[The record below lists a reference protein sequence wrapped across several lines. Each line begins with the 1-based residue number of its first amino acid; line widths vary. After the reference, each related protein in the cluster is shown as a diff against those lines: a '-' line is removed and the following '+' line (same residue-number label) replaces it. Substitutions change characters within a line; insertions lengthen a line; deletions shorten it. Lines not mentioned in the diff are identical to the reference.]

1 MRRLKA
7 DPNTGFRIDWP
18 RLEKGN
24 TNAVEV
30 MREHLCNIC
39 REELA
44 NVPNPEE
51 VVDGVD
57 QATGEVHR
65 VPLVHEHLVVC
76 CGQQP
81 DYITPTTPLTQ
92 ALFLALL
99 ADWDHCLTPV
109 ELQKRIGRSSP
120 EAILRLLVSGPTRDL
135 VVPVLSDD
143 GSTSEQSSG

>member
-7 DPNTGFRIDWP
+7 DPNTSFRIDWA

-24 TNAVEV
+24 SSAIEV
-30 MREHLCNIC
+30 MQEHLCKIC
-39 REELA
+39 QEELA
-44 NVPNPEE
+44 DVPDPEE

-76 CGQQP
+76 CSQQP
-81 DYITPTTPLTQ
+81 DYITPTTPLTR

-99 ADWDHCLTPV
+99 ADWDNCLTPV
-109 ELQKRIGRSSP
+109 QLQKRIGRSSP
-120 EAILRLLVSGPTRDL
+120 EAILRLLVSGPTRNM
-135 VVPVLSDD
+135 VVPVLSDND
-143 GSTSEQSSG
+143 STV